1 MCECLSC
8 ILGCFLQ
15 FCRDVLYDHLIQFSL
30 SQKNEIKLYIEI
42 SLTLH
47 SNLMVSKL
55 NDARIDGVSTWSEL
69 TLNTN

>member
-1 MCECLSC
+1 MCASFSNV
-8 ILGCFLQ
+8 LGCFLQ
-15 FCRDVLYDHLIQFSL
+15 KGKGVLYATLIQFSL